1 MHFTKAG
8 SLCYSF
14 QCAQQIWSS
23 MKHQVPSPLLIIF
36 NEFLEWI
43 ERPVRGG
50 GGEKIDEPG
59 DDILTATRM
68 LVSGIFRQL
77 TTFVVVLDVLTKF
90 YEDRE
95 CFLLQRKRMMSALI
109 EIVFYWA
116 RVIIS
121 VWENES
127 KLKETTV
134 YTCSEHSKSVKR
146 CARIVWASLISAP
159 KVARQECLP
168 HCFSPNVSTS
178 PV

>member
-1 MHFTKAG
+1 MNTVIKLFSTG
-8 SLCYSF
+8 
-14 QCAQQIWSS
+14 WRRVSS
-23 MKHQVPSPLLIIF
+23 MNWKTSS
-36 NEFLEWI
+36 
-43 ERPVRGG
+43 GG
-50 GGEKIDEPG
+50 RWGKNWRSLEPG

-121 VWENES
+121 VWENEPE
-127 KLKETTV
+127 LKETTV

-146 CARIVWASLISAP
+146 CARIVWASLISAL

-168 HCFSPNVSTS
+168 HCFSPNFSTS